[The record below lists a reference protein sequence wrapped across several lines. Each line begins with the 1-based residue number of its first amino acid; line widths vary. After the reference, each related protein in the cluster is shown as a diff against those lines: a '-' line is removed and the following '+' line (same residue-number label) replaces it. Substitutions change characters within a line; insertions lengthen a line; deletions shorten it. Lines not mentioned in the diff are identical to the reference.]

1 MEYTKRRNLN
11 RGYMKLDVWQRGMDL
26 FEMAYRLAAD
36 VADFKLRSQFT
47 DWTMG
52 CTTLGSPSPRP
63 SPSGSGRIVR
73 RLSIT
78 SVREFDQ
85 RPSAK
90 HQSAACCSLSLR
102 ERVRVRVKC
111 SVQGANCRISQR
123 RLCTDCTGKGSLAE
137 ALSRGCGLCRVQL
150 ISEADF
156 ESFDQLHYEVENKLL
171 ALITSIESRRG
182 TGDWQDSLPTHP

>member
-1 MEYTKRRNLN
+1 
-11 RGYMKLDVWQRGMDL
+11 
-26 FEMAYRLAAD
+26 

-52 CTTLGSPSPRP
+52 RTTLGSPSARP
-63 SPSGSGRIVR
+63 SPLGRGRIVR

-90 HQSAACCSLSLR
+90 PQSAACCSLSLR
-102 ERVRVRVKC
+102 ELRERVRVRGKC
-111 SVQGANCRISQR
+111 SVERAQCRMSQR
-123 RLCTDCTGKGSLAE
+123 PLGKDSTAKGSLAE
-137 ALSRGCGLCRVQL
+137 ALTRGCGLWRVQL
-150 ISEADF
+150 ISDADF

-171 ALITSIESRRG
+171 ALISSIEANPSAPIRPLGGSVRAR
-182 TGDWQDSLPTHP
+182 P